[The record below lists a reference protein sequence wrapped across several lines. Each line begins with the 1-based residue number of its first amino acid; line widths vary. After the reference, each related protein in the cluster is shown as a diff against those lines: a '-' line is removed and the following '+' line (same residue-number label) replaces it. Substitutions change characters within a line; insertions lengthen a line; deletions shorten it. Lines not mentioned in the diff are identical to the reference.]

1 MILEIKLLPISERAI
16 LIQPV
21 LHFLNM
27 RIVANGGSSIGI
39 DWQTMGSGQDFI
51 TRVTT
56 GIRVVVLT
64 LAIRLSSQFVMPT
77 QWKRVFLWILKSV
90 AYLKSLS
97 GVFPYSLCSLEKCQ
111 HGKGPLRLWKGTYF
125 RWIEPEINYSL
136 YCGHRCRIFV
146 GCVGIRS
153 FLGSSFG
160 PR

>member
-1 MILEIKLLPISERAI
+1 MFSSITAILEYWTTIIFKTKYFLASKGSKMILEIKLLPISERTI
-16 LIQPV
+16 LVQPV

-64 LAIRLSSQFVMPT
+64 LAVRLSSQFVMPT

-97 GVFPYSLCSLEKCQ
+97 GVFPYSLCSFRSVNTEK
-111 HGKGPLRLWKGTYF
+111 GLWGFEKGPTF
-125 RWIEPEINYSL
+125 AE
-136 YCGHRCRIFV
+136 
-146 GCVGIRS
+146 
-153 FLGSSFG
+153 
-160 PR
+160 